1 MYKFHILTC
10 VVLKPS
16 VAGVVIAAVFSVASG
31 SRVALGY
38 GNGFLIVTVSRFINV
53 FSPT

>member
-10 VVLKPS
+10 VMLKPS

-31 SRVALGY
+31 IDEWLSATEMD
-38 GNGFLIVTVSRFINV
+38 FLL
-53 FSPT
+53 